1 MTIRRTITTAL
12 LTAAAAVIL
21 AGCGHSGTTTTTVPV
36 KPGDAKVYA
45 TIDISTSCTQLQGW
59 HDLYY
64 EQSKTYIYNGDSA
77 HGDTTRAYMK
87 YAQDRMDTLHCY
99 S

>member
-12 LTAAAAVIL
+12 LAAAAAVIL
-21 AGCGHSGTTTTTVPV
+21 AGCNTDKPAAPA

-64 EQSKTYIYNGDSA
+64 EQSKTYIYNGDA
-77 HGDTTRAYMK
+77 RKDDTMAYMK
-87 YAQDRMDTLHCY
+87 YTQDRMDTLKCFG
-99 S
+99 

>member
-12 LTAAAAVIL
+12 LATAAVVIL
-21 AGCGHSGTTTTTVPV
+21 AGCNTDKPAAPA

-59 HDLYY
+59 FDLYAD
-64 EQSKTYIYNGDSA
+64 QSRTYIYNGDPRK
-77 HGDTTRAYMK
+77 DDTRAYMK

-99 S
+99 G